1 MNRGAS
7 APPFFFPPSSTTITG
22 LMAIT
27 EQEQMY
33 ADALSL
39 GVEAPTDDIAFE
51 CVLMAE
57 SIGQGLTSEQRKSIR
72 SKLECAYHL
81 V

>member
-1 MNRGAS
+1 M
-7 APPFFFPPSSTTITG
+7 G

-27 EQEQMY
+27 EQERMY
-33 ADALSL
+33 ARALSL
-39 GVEAPTDDIAFE
+39 GVEAPTDDLAFE

-72 SKLECAYHL
+72 SKLECTYHL